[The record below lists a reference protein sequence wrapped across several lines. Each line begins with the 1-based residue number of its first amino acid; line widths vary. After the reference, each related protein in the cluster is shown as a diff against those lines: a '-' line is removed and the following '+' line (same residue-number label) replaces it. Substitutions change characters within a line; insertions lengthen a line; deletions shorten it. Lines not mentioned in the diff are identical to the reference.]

1 MNQILAP
8 YEPIIGESG
17 NVNINRSNFWGAFD
31 QGTWEQLSSNQRVDA
46 LQQLENWSARRLG
59 REPVPLSP
67 DPQLEGTSTNGEYHP
82 GSKSISINPSLIER
96 NDPFQAMATTLHEGR
111 HAYQHQV
118 SNGLETYKNFDPVDG
133 MTADQNRGIWRANM
147 RADGYYS
154 KEKGHTFFQYRYQP
168 IEADA
173 NNYSDRTMQELWQ
186 RYGNNEHYNQWMH
199 NRLYNNA
206 QKMESAKKEFGLG
219 NNESPEEYMK
229 NQAIEDMAKRLEA
242 KKGIAFD
249 AFEESSPQR
258 DAFINSL
265 KVPQNQD
272 EVREYNRSHGV
283 PDIPSQR
290 PKGGVE
296 RERGSN
302 DPRWN
307 DPENDDH
314 GKGETQKGDEPA
326 EGNEKT
332 IKGDIPSKDGTS
344 TEKSVPF
351 EGDEQS

>member
-17 NVNINRSNFWGAFD
+17 NVNINRNNFWGAFD
-31 QGTWEQLSSNQRVDA
+31 QGTWERLSSNQRVDA

-173 NNYSDRTMQELWQ
+173 NNYSDRIMQELWQ

-199 NRLYNNA
+199 TDFIIMPKKWRA
-206 QKMESAKKEFGLG
+206 QK
-219 NNESPEEYMK
+219 K
-229 NQAIEDMAKRLEA
+229 NLDLAIT
-242 KKGIAFD
+242 
-249 AFEESSPQR
+249 
-258 DAFINSL
+258 
-265 KVPQNQD
+265 KVPKN
-272 EVREYNRSHGV
+272 
-283 PDIPSQR
+283 
-290 PKGGVE
+290 
-296 RERGSN
+296 
-302 DPRWN
+302 
-307 DPENDDH
+307 
-314 GKGETQKGDEPA
+314 T
-326 EGNEKT
+326 
-332 IKGDIPSKDGTS
+332 
-344 TEKSVPF
+344 
-351 EGDEQS
+351 